1 MVYGQ
6 YDTLL
11 YTKVTSNHLYLGSF
25 GLTGY
30 YDIYYTIWEDSISGN
45 IQLFGKRYLYPIDGV
60 NEVYSPSTFTLYQN
74 YPNPF
79 NPGTVINFKLL
90 HRDKVT
96 LNIYNIMGRQVCTL
110 LNEDKPPGEYS
121 IKFDSKKYN
130 LSSGIYFYRL
140 TTGGYY
146 SVKKMI
152 LMK

>member
-1 MVYGQ
+1 ME
-6 YDTLL
+6 
-11 YTKVTSNHLYLGSF
+11 
-25 GLTGY
+25 
-30 YDIYYTIWEDSISGN
+30 IYN
-45 IQLFGKRYLYPIDGV
+45 IGAV
-60 NEVYSPSTFTLYQN
+60 NDKYSPSTFTLSQN

-96 LNIYNIMGRQVCTL
+96 LNVYDIMGKQVCTL
-110 LNEDKPPGEYS
+110 LNEDKPAGTYS
-121 IKFDSKKYN
+121 INFDSKKYC

-140 TTGGYY
+140 ITGGYS